1 MNKWETLCR
10 RVRYYTVGNH
20 NTGMDEEGFECH
32 YREYLHDIFGW
43 GENEIKRQYT
53 VYFGHEEQNPKR
65 TDIVALFGEYPSII
79 FEFKW
84 KVNLEE
90 GDARLQLF
98 SYMKQLE
105 AEFGILTNGIA
116 FQLFYKPLGRK
127 GGPWKV
133 FSSSYNKNDKIG
145 IELGDLLTRS
155 NYNEEKMKEFC
166 EKLLKIA
173 AEKKMGMQS
182 FEPEKP
188 NHLMEE
194 QMSKELDDKM
204 MALIDVYKKWLV
216 NSDNQYVSNQED
228 AAKWVKQ
235 EIFDNKS
242 LSGLG
247 FIKYKELIR
256 EIPSHLTNLKDGACR
271 TLYKNSL
278 SGDGKR
284 RFLRAIKLIN
294 NTKPEDCFKTMEI
307 LVSDE
312 DYRIKGLGQ
321 SFWSELLRCKFP
333 NMPLVNSKTVRFFQL
348 LELYIGVNPMEQH
361 ENVYYC
367 YSRWGSL
374 YGGKVSMLE
383 LSHMEHFALAE
394 ENGKEIMKELFGTLD
409 ENDIAE

>member
-1 MNKWETLCR
+1 MNNWETLCR

-20 NTGMDEEGFECH
+20 NSGMDEEGFECH
-32 YREYLHDIFGW
+32 YREYLQDIFGW
-43 GENEIKRQYT
+43 SEEEIKRQYT

-65 TDIVALFGEYPSII
+65 TDIVALFGEYPSIV

-98 SYMKQLE
+98 SYIKQLE
-105 AEFGILTNGIA
+105 AEFGVLTNGIA

-133 FSSSYNKNDKIG
+133 FGSNYNKDDKTG
-145 IELGDLLTRS
+145 TELGNLLTRS
-155 NYNEEKMKEFC
+155 NYNEEKMRAFC
-166 EKLLKIA
+166 EALLKKEV
-173 AEKKMGMQS
+173 EKKKGMQC
-182 FEPEKP
+182 FKPDRP

-204 MALIDVYKKWLV
+204 LTLIKIYKDWLTS
-216 NSDNQYVSNQED
+216 SDNQYIKSQEE
-228 AAKWVKQ
+228 AGKWVMR
-235 EIFDNKS
+235 EIFNNSS

-247 FIKYKELIR
+247 IIKYRTLIR

-278 SGDGKR
+278 SGDGRK

-294 NTKPEDCFKTMEI
+294 NTKPEDCFNTMEM

-312 DYRIKGLGQ
+312 NYRIKGLGQ

-333 NMPLVNSKTVRFFQL
+333 NMPLVNSKTARFFQL

-367 YSRWGSL
+367 YNRWRSFYPGD
-374 YGGKVSMLE
+374 VSMLE
-383 LSHMEHFALAE
+383 LSHMEHFALADE
-394 ENGKEIMKELFGTLD
+394 EGKRVMKELFEPL
-409 ENDIAE
+409 AE